1 MKNKLKKLFVSALR
15 EIMSFTETAF
25 IMLFVMTLIFTY
37 VFRIA
42 TVNGESMKNTLMP
55 DDRLITTAWY
65 NSAKQ
70 GDIVIVYA
78 ADAVTLNDDGS
89 LDVGKGLRKTLVK
102 RVVAVEGQTVGIDF
116 ERGAV
121 YVDGKMLDES
131 YITGLTHMDE
141 GAFTGQYPV
150 EVPEGYVF
158 VMGDNRQ
165 VSKDSRS
172 SEIGFVAVK
181 NITGKVILRI
191 SPFDTFGFVD

>member
-1 MKNKLKKLFVSALR
+1 
-15 EIMSFTETAF
+15 MSFTETAF

-89 LDVGKGLRKTLVK
+89 LDIRKGLRKTLVK

>member
-1 MKNKLKKLFVSALR
+1 MKNKVKKFFISALR

-89 LDVGKGLRKTLVK
+89 LEVGKGLRKTLVK

>member
-1 MKNKLKKLFVSALR
+1 MKNKLKKFFISALR

>member
-1 MKNKLKKLFVSALR
+1 MNNRVKKFFITAVKDIVSF
-15 EIMSFTETAF
+15 IETAF
-25 IMLFVMTLIFTY
+25 ITLFVMTLIFTY
-37 VFRIA
+37 IFRVA

-78 ADAVTLNDDGS
+78 ADAVRLNDDGS

-102 RVVAVEGQTVGIDF
+102 RVVAVGGQTIDIDF

-141 GAFTGQYPV
+141 GAFTGKYPV
-150 EVPEGYVF
+150 TVPEGYVF

-181 NITGKVILRI
+181 NINGKVIMRI
-191 SPFDTFGFVD
+191 SPLDSFGFVE